1 MRGGI
6 IMWKEIK
13 NYALL
18 WDNKKRKGIVKVLLV
33 DDVYYKIVVTSAVE
47 LNAIG
52 NILREE
58 KNLSYNVISG
68 QIACGWKPSGDE
80 KEFSHLAQK

>member
-1 MRGGI
+1 
-6 IMWKEIK
+6 MWKEIK

-58 KNLSYNVISG
+58 KNLSYNINSG

>member
-1 MRGGI
+1 
-6 IMWKEIK
+6 MWKEIK